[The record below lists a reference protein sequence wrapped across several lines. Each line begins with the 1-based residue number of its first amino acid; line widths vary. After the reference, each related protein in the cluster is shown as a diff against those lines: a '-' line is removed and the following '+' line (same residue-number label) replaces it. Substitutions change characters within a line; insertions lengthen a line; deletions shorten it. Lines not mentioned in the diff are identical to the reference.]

1 MLMIFERMFLALLRY
16 PLGKSSV
23 GCCVDGGMLMD
34 ISIRN
39 VDASALKIIDD
50 RAKKLGESRN
60 AYLTRLI
67 EVEARSSLFHQERER
82 NRKELDRVSKSI
94 GIIAEQLNSIEQS
107 QMSLLMLM
115 SIFTGIELEELDQ
128 VMKGELHNE

>member
-1 MLMIFERMFLALLRY
+1 MILR
-16 PLGKSSV
+16 